1 MVSII
6 LKTKKNGRKN
16 PNISTEQYI
25 SLHIAVVAVV
35 AVVLLFSFNT
45 ASADYIFEG
54 VPYTDQ
60 LQKVTHG
67 SVKGGVIVDGGHGI
81 GEAKN
86 PPYYTQSFSIP
97 GDNIIYSRLYVG
109 VWGGTETN
117 TGTLQTTFNDHDFD
131 ILDLEGKSDD
141 NQNVYCSG
149 HGVYWVVYNATE
161 YTKSGT
167 NNAVARISGTIDRV
181 YGIILV
187 TVYEDNNGE
196 QIEYWINDGNPNLH
210 GSGWSGDNSIENN
223 EAYAYFTGIDPDSAS
238 AARLTVAYL
247 CGSPYENDYLY
258 FNDNKLNGEDVA
270 ASKDYFDLLTFDVTD
285 FLEKSSTTRFE
296 RGDEDYIHPVL
307 AVLTVYTGELKDDSD
322 LVIQR
327 VSIPELYAD
336 VDNIITVYI
345 ENIGTSNA
353 YGFSAALYSDGE
365 LVSKGQ
371 VSSVPFGRNRIV
383 NLTWKPVYTGLH
395 DLRVMADYTDLV
407 SELRE
412 TNNNNTPVTVNILD
426 ATPPNI
432 TICSPVYDQRIKTD
446 TITVECEIE
455 DFDKDIIVLVN
466 GITAVTSG
474 SKWSAV
480 IELEHGINK
489 IIIYAIDGSN
499 NTATEFIIVSGEYE
513 GSIYNANS
521 SGGIGLDP
529 DNKKN
534 SSIFSSGDQD
544 TSIVTIALLGITGVI
559 GLICSIMII
568 YRVRRRT

>member
-1 MVSII
+1 MKNEKNVKKINKKKDLSLSII
-6 LKTKKNGRKN
+6 
-16 PNISTEQYI
+16 I
-25 SLHIAVVAVV
+25 IAVI
-35 AVVLLFSFNT
+35 LSFFIHT
-45 ASADYIFEG
+45 ASADYDFEG
-54 VPYTDQ
+54 VPFADQ
-60 LQKVTHG
+60 LKKVEHG
-67 SVKGGVIVDGGHGI
+67 SVTGGVIVDGGHGI
-81 GEAKN
+81 GNAKN
-86 PPYYTQSFSIP
+86 PPYYEQSFSIP
-97 GDNIIYSRLYVG
+97 NGNIIFSRLYVG
-109 VWGGTETN
+109 VWGGTEARI
-117 TGTLQTTFNDHDFD
+117 GTLKTTFNDHEFD
-131 ILDLEGKSDD
+131 TLDLEGEKDT
-141 NQNVYCSG
+141 NPEVYCSG

-196 QIEYWINDGNPNLH
+196 QIKYWINDGNPNLH
-210 GSGWSGDNSIENN
+210 GLGLSGTISNENN
-223 EAYAYFTGIDPDSAS
+223 EASAYFSGVDSDSAS

-258 FNDNKLNGEDVA
+258 FNDKKLNGDDVA

-285 FLEKSSTTRFE
+285 FLEKSSTARFE

-322 LVIQR
+322 LVIQQ

-336 VDNIITVYI
+336 VDNIITVHI

-353 YGFSAALYSDGE
+353 CGFSAALYSDGE

-371 VSSVPFGRNRIV
+371 VSSVPFGCNRSV

-412 TNNNNTPVTVNILD
+412 TNNNNTPVTVDILD
-426 ATPPNI
+426 IMPPNI
-432 TICSPVYDQRIKTD
+432 TICSPVYDQSIRTD
-446 TITVECEIE
+446 TITVEGEIE
-455 DFDKDIIVLVN
+455 DSDKDIIVLVN

-480 IELEHGINK
+480 IELEQGINK
-489 IIIYAIDGSN
+489 IIIDAIDESN

-513 GSIYNANS
+513 GSISNANTC
-521 SGGIGLDP
+521 GGMGLDL
-529 DNKKN
+529 DNEASSSIN
-534 SSIFSSGDQD
+534 SSIDQG
-544 TSIVTIALLGITGVI
+544 TSIFTFALLGVI

-568 YRVRRRT
+568 YRLRRRT